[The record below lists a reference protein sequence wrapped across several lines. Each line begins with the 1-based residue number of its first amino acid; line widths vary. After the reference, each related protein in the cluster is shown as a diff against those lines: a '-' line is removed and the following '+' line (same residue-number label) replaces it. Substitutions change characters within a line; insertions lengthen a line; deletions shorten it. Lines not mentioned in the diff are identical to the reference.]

1 MGRLILGDCMCPE
14 TGLPSF
20 PDKKFDLA
28 IVDPPY
34 GITEPAFRAE
44 SKTKLTKTKKYNH
57 AVFAQSRP
65 DEAYFYE
72 LFRVSKNQ
80 IIWGGNYFTKHLPE
94 GKKWIFWDK
103 GTEKTQWG
111 DGELAFT
118 SFDGAIVKC
127 SFRWN
132 GMIQGDMK
140 TKEVRIHPTQKPVK
154 MYRWL
159 LSKFAKPGDLILD
172 THVGS
177 ASSLIACESLGF
189 DYVAFEIEPHYY
201 ADAIKRMSNGI
212 QLAIQ

>member
-1 MGRLILGDCMCPE
+1 
-14 TGLPSF
+14 
-20 PDKKFDLA
+20 
-28 IVDPPY
+28 
-34 GITEPAFRAE
+34 
-44 SKTKLTKTKKYNH
+44 
-57 AVFAQSRP
+57 
-65 DEAYFYE
+65 
-72 LFRVSKNQ
+72 
-80 IIWGGNYFTKHLPE
+80 
-94 GKKWIFWDK
+94 
-103 GTEKTQWG
+103 
-111 DGELAFT
+111 
-118 SFDGAIVKC
+118 
-127 SFRWN
+127 
-132 GMIQGDMK
+132 MIQGDMK